1 MILKTPSAGFVS
13 ALPRQAT
20 YFCVPRCRG
29 RYSFLTE
36 AKDMRRRWRIVGIGV
51 AVLALCLCAGVL
63 LFTMTRAAHP
73 PPLPAAGQS
82 PGGSAS
88 PDVADEGGDTTIEAS
103 TPQPNGNPAENIAIP
118 SHTLI
123 PRPERPAD
131 AADSSRPIPSDEEQ
145 LEQSLAKL
153 KKGNL
158 AYSTPDKMKSG
169 HTAHVTARIG
179 SENVSLQTLESGLPA
194 DGGAT
199 TATAATPVSTRMKV
213 TLKSADFDITPLS
226 SEEQIVAGGIP
237 TQWEWDIT
245 PKHSGKLRLHLAA
258 TVELNNLSRD
268 FTSVDREVTVQV
280 DPVGLAEAF
289 TEKNSIWI
297 LGALGTAIAAAWAW
311 WKKRRKP
318 TAPSWQV
325 P

>member
-1 MILKTPSAGFVS
+1 MVS
-13 ALPRQAT
+13 I
-20 YFCVPRCRG
+20 
-29 RYSFLTE
+29 S
-36 AKDMRRRWRIVGIGV
+36 V
-51 AVLALCLCAGVL
+51 AVVALCLCALVL
-63 LFTMTRAAHP
+63 LFTMTRAAHS
-73 PPLPAAGQS
+73 PPLPPSEPTASGSGSPNVAGVH
-82 PGGSAS
+82 G
-88 PDVADEGGDTTIEAS
+88 
-103 TPQPNGNPAENIAIP
+103 
-118 SHTLI
+118 
-123 PRPERPAD
+123 D
-131 AADSSRPIPSDEEQ
+131 AAIKTGTPRSNDNAAATRPISRETFAPNQQQPASNPNRGPHAPSDEQ
-145 LEQSLAKL
+145 LLEESLAKL

-179 SENVSLQTLESGLPA
+179 SENVSVQTLESGLPA
-194 DGGAT
+194 DQGAT
-199 TATAATPVSTRMKV
+199 TETAATPVSTRMKV

-226 SEEQIVAGGIP
+226 SEEQIVAGDIP

-289 TEKNSIWI
+289 TEKNSIWL
-297 LGALGTAIAAAWAW
+297 LGTLGTAIAAGWAW

-318 TAPSWQV
+318 KVPSWQV